1 MRNEEKYA
9 SSARDDFKPLQR
21 LRSYS
26 TLNNEIRLKAFLL
39 IHDHPGISF
48 NDLAQKT
55 HADTAKAAYHVG
67 LLKASGLTEVS
78 YEREGKATS
87 HYSLTGLGNETYDE
101 LFGKLPKQKL
111 EDISVLFAQMGSF
124 SKPR

>member
-1 MRNEEKYA
+1 MNSGEKGANSRNE
-9 SSARDDFKPLQR
+9 FKPLQR

-26 TLNNEIRLKAFLL
+26 TLNNEIRLKAFLV

-67 LLKASGLTEVS
+67 LLRASGLTEVS

-87 HYSLTGLGNETYDE
+87 HYSLTGLGKETYDE

-111 EDISVLFAQMGSF
+111 EDISVLFTQMGSF

>member
-9 SSARDDFKPLQR
+9 SSREEFKPLQR

-87 HYSLTGLGNETYDE
+87 HYSLTGLGKETYDE
-101 LFGKLPKQKL
+101 LFGKMPKQKL

>member
-1 MRNEEKYA
+1 MKNEEKYEG
-9 SSARDDFKPLQR
+9 SSEKSQPLLK

-26 TLNNEIRLKAFLL
+26 ILNNEIRLKAFLL

-67 LLKASGLTEVS
+67 LLRASGLTEVS

-87 HYSLTGLGNETYDE
+87 HYSLTNVGKETYEE
-101 LFGKLPKQKL
+101 LFGKVPKQKL
-111 EDISVLFAQMGSF
+111 EDISALFAQMGSI